1 MPARLIDGNALAA
14 SYREQIKARVDALR
28 AGGGVV
34 RLDAVLVESGDNA
47 ARVYAEN
54 QAKTCEKV
62 GIEYRLHRLA
72 AGASFDDVAG
82 RVLLLSADDACHAI
96 MMHVP
101 LPEGI
106 DTYRVQR
113 LIAADKDVEG
123 VNPAN
128 IGNIVY
134 GRSSLSPCTALAVVK
149 MIEWVHGQPHPEGE
163 RVVIVQHGQ
172 GVSGTPLL
180 RGKVAVVVG
189 AGDVVGKPIAVL
201 LMRHEATVIS
211 CNKWT
216 PALADYARSAD
227 VLVAAAGVPGLITA
241 EMVKHGATVIDVGVN
256 RVMNAEGKA
265 RTVGDVAFE
274 QVAPVAGWISPV
286 PGGVGPMTVAML
298 LWNVVESAERRLTA
312 IRA

>member
-1 MPARLIDGNALAA
+1 MPARPIDGNALAA
-14 SYREQIKARVDALR
+14 CYRDQIKKRVDGLR
-28 AGGGVV
+28 AAGGAV

-62 GIEYRLHRLA
+62 GIEYRLHRLPHTA
-72 AGASFDDVAG
+72 TFDDVAG

-101 LPEGI
+101 LPPGI

-113 LIAADKDVEG
+113 LIAAEKDVEG

-134 GRSSLSPCTALAVVK
+134 GRSSLSPCTALAVIK
-149 MIEWVHGQPHPEGE
+149 MVEWVHGQEHPQGE
-163 RVVIVQHGQ
+163 RVTTIPGGQ

-180 RGKVAVVVG
+180 HGKVAVVVG

-216 PALADYARSAD
+216 PNLADYARSAD
-227 VLVAAAGVPGLITA
+227 VLVSAAGVPGLITA
-241 EMVKHGATVIDVGVN
+241 EMVKQGATIIDVGVN
-256 RVMNAEGKA
+256 RIASADGKA
-265 RTVGDVAFE
+265 KTVGDVAFE
-274 QVAPVAGWISPV
+274 QVVSVAGWISPV
-286 PGGVGPMTVAML
+286 PGGVGPMTVSML
-298 LWNVVESAERRLTA
+298 LWNVVESAERRVNMIKT
-312 IRA
+312 